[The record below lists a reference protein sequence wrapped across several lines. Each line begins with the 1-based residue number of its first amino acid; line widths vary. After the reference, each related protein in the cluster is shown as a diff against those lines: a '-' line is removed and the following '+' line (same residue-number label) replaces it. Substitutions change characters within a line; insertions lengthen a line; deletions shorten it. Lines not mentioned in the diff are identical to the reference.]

1 MSRLAGTSYRSLI
14 RTLETELRSTLN
26 RSEST
31 SRIEGGAGRKEVC
44 TCPAAEPCN
53 CQRANPFARINLAAH
68 ILPSCHA
75 ISPVSVMSKSRVAS
89 SNSSTSVTR
98 LWHQPAAKWSSYLYF
113 HLLVRLGVFLRRIR
127 RRFGGIGAQAPA
139 GPQNF
144 QQLLEEHQRVASS
157 TPSNHRVSVDWY
169 LPASQ
174 DAFAGDAG
182 KSYFDWSTSRIL
194 RFQPKRAPQSSAPS
208 LLQRRS
214 LHQHGHDGA

>member
-1 MSRLAGTSYRSLI
+1 
-14 RTLETELRSTLN
+14 
-26 RSEST
+26 
-31 SRIEGGAGRKEVC
+31 
-44 TCPAAEPCN
+44 
-53 CQRANPFARINLAAH
+53 
-68 ILPSCHA
+68 
-75 ISPVSVMSKSRVAS
+75 MSKSRVAS

-144 QQLLEEHQRVASS
+144 QQLLEEHQKGRIKYAIK
-157 TPSNHRVSVDWY
+157 HQVSVDWY

-194 RFQPKRAPQSSAPS
+194 RFQPKRGAAVKRTVFYFNGGAFISTATTAHSFACSVLAHRLDACVYMFPYELAPTGCAASELPNATDFYLRVSIEA
-208 LLQRRS
+208 RKA
-214 LHQHGHDGA
+214 GHEIIIAGDR